1 MERAALGREL
11 LALLADLVVIP
22 STYPPGDTTGIA
34 AHCRDFL
41 SLLGYTTTA
50 DRNLVAR
57 AGSGK
62 PSVVFNAHADTVDVG
77 DRAAWRTDPF
87 KATLIDGRVFGL

>member
-1 MERAALGREL
+1 MERRALAGEL
-11 LALLADLVVIP
+11 LALLSDLVAIP

-34 AHCRDFL
+34 AHCRDSL

-57 AGSGK
+57 AGSGN
-62 PSVVFNAHADTVDVG
+62 PSGVFNAHADTVDVG
-77 DRAAWRTDPF
+77 DRDASRTHPF
-87 KATLIDGRVFGL
+87 TARLLDGRVFGF